1 MASAVRSGPHR
12 DADERNCP
20 AFLLQSEKIPDH
32 LGQLYAGVSKAPYSQ
47 LDFAKVFWK
56 YCHT

>member
-47 LDFAKVFWK
+47 LDFA
-56 YCHT
+56 